1 MATTRPLASSVGSPN
16 RSCMIM
22 TSAWWPGYCPDG
34 TRQRTRAFSGL
45 QSHYFFEDRYGRPGK
60 GNDKGNVE
68 GIVGF
73 ARRNFMV
80 PLPRFASWDAF
91 NVHLE
96 D

>member
-1 MATTRPLASSVGSPN
+1 
-16 RSCMIM
+16 
-22 TSAWWPGYCPDG
+22 
-34 TRQRTRAFSGL
+34 
-45 QSHYFFEDRYGRPGK
+45 
-60 GNDKGNVE
+60 VE